1 MILHQDKDLSDG
13 VNLFISILVRYP
25 EIGTI
30 RINPLHKT
38 LQLNFMLSK
47 TPNNN
52 NLAAIKGLLSSSIQ
66 TYHILQETSP
76 KIINIALNSFEK
88 IATLTIERDI
98 DTLSKG
104 ELGLIIL
111 LLHDKFKNTLIIDKN
126 DSIPDE
132 DLLVQE
138 ELIDNMLQNIKN
150 QAYNK
155 LIGIREDGRV
165 LVFNQ

>member
-30 RINPLHKT
+30 RINPSHKT
-38 LQLNFMLSK
+38 LQMNFMLSK
-47 TPNNN
+47 IPAEKDMLAVKNLLCNSISTYYQLQGTNPETIHIMLNN
-52 NLAAIKGLLSSSIQ
+52 
-66 TYHILQETSP
+66 Y
-76 KIINIALNSFEK
+76 EK

-98 DTLSKG
+98 ATLSKG

-111 LLHDKFKNTLIIDKN
+111 LLRDKFKNALIIDKN
-126 DSIPDE
+126 ASLPDE
-132 DLLVQE
+132 DLKVQE
-138 ELIDNMLQNIKN
+138 DLIDNMLQNI
-150 QAYNK
+150 QGQSYDK

-165 LVFNQ
+165 LVFNK